1 MSEPNDGGT
10 QAAGTD
16 LTRFER
22 PGDPAGVQ
30 GSDVVAISLSLIWVV
45 MIAAF
50 VLFGGDSGGNGGA
63 LRIGLLVVAA
73 VLPLALIWV
82 AAVTARQAR
91 AMRDEARRLQLMLD
105 ALRQSYLTQAQG
117 AAARP
122 SVERKLDE
130 IAAAQRQTES
140 VIATFASRRDPA
152 TTMPSADR
160 MAVYTV
166 APPDAVMTDEQPALA
181 LGTPTEGSSKPVT
194 VADFIKALD
203 FPATADD
210 REGFK
215 ALRRGLADRS
225 LSKLIRAA
233 QDVLTL
239 MSHDGIYMD
248 DLSPDRSR
256 PEIWRRFAQ
265 GERGRAVAGLGGIRD
280 RTSLALATGR
290 MRQDTIFRDAAH
302 HFLRQFDRTLSEFEK
317 HASDQELAELAETRS
332 ARAFM
337 LLGRVTGIFD

>member
-1 MSEPNDGGT
+1 MPEPYDDGT
-10 QAAGTD
+10 QSAGTD
-16 LTRFER
+16 LTRFAR

-30 GSDVVAISLSLIWVV
+30 ASDVIAISLSLIWVV

-50 VLFGGDSGGNGGA
+50 VLFSGDLGGGGA
-63 LRIGLLVVAA
+63 LRMVMLVAAA

-91 AMRDEARRLQLMLD
+91 AMREEARRLQSMLD
-105 ALRQSYLTQAQG
+105 ALRQSYLAQAQG
-117 AAARP
+117 AAVRP

-152 TTMPSADR
+152 TTVASADR
-160 MAVYTV
+160 TAVFTV
-166 APPDAVMTDEQPALA
+166 APPDAVVTDEQPTLA
-181 LGTPTEGSSKPVT
+181 LGTPTEDNGTPVS

-203 FPATADD
+203 FPATAED

-239 MSHDGIYMD
+239 LSQDGIYMD
-248 DLSPDRSR
+248 DLRPDRSR

-317 HASDQELAELAETRS
+317 YASDQELAELAETRS

-337 LLGRVTGIFD
+337 LLGRVMGTFD